1 VHLLPKAVWIEIEE
15 GFDACRGRR
24 GGEVRSGHA
33 IYPEPRRR
41 AGKEARKKSL
51 QKFVKGEGGQI
62 ANRI

>member
-1 VHLLPKAVWIEIEE
+1 MHLQPKAVRIEIKE

-24 GGEVRSGHA
+24 GGEIRSGQA

-62 ANRI
+62 ANRL